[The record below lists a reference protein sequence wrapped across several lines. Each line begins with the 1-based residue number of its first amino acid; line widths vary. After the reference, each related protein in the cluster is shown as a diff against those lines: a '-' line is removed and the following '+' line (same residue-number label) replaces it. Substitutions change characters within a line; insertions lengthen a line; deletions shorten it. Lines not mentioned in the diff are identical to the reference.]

1 MSWKINYSKNAK
13 TDLQDIYEYIAY
25 ELFEPQYAKDQVER
39 IMASVR
45 KLEDMPM
52 RFAVYKEEPW
62 KSKGV
67 RFVPVDNYLV
77 FYLPNEDDK
86 CISIV
91 RIMYGGRDI
100 KKQIVEN
107 E

>member
-1 MSWKINYSKNAK
+1 MCWKIDYSKNSK

-25 ELFEPQYAKDQVER
+25 ELCEPQYAKDQVER

-100 KKQIVEN
+100 KKQIEEN